1 MTPFATQACH
11 DPEIKQALKNIEAW
25 GLSPRFTKSSLSIY
39 AQNGLL
45 LIELHTK
52 PQILFFA
59 QEMGDISRPDSPGA
73 APDEPACATIARLES
88 NLATERALRLKLTDE
103 RDALKNRLATL
114 EQHLKSRSQPPSP
127 ADARYTK
134 LKNFLAKEF
143 HPDYTRASE
152 QDRRFRSDLFKI
164 LWAKVEEIDKT

>member
-1 MTPFATQACH
+1 MLAFADVVAR
-11 DPEIKQALKNIEAW
+11 DPEIKDALINIEAW
-25 GLSPRFTKSSLSIY
+25 GLSARINKNAVAIF

-73 APDEPACATIARLES
+73 GPDEPACATIARLES
-88 NLATERALRLKLTDE
+88 DLATERALRLKLTDE

-114 EQHLKSRSQPPSP
+114 EQHLKSRSHPPSP

-143 HPDYTRASE
+143 HPDHARGSD
-152 QDRRFRSDLFKI
+152 QDRRWRADFFKT
-164 LWAKVEEIDKT
+164 LWAKVEDIDKT